1 MSTIDE
7 ATVTKVAKL
16 ARIRITD
23 DERKVY
29 AQELSNIFN
38 WIEQLQQVNT
48 DGVEQ
53 MVSVA
58 PVTLPMRDDVVTDG
72 NRRDEVL
79 ANAPV
84 AEYGCFAVPK
94 VIE

>member
-1 MSTIDE
+1 MSNITE
-7 ATVTKVAKL
+7 ATVSKVAKL

-23 DERKVY
+23 EERSLY
-29 AQELSNIFN
+29 TQELNKIFN

-58 PVTLPMRDDVVTDG
+58 PVTLPMRDDVVADG
-72 NRRDEVL
+72 NCRDAVL
-79 ANAPV
+79 SNAPI